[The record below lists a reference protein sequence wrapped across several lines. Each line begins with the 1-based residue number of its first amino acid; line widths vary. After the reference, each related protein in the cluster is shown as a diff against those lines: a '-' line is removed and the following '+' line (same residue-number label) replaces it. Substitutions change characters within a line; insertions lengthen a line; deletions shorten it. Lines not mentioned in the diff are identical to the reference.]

1 MAAPLVDDAHHKV
14 PPAGFD
20 KAFAEL
26 FDTAQ
31 RGATRSPMCDDDAWN
46 QDFKDP
52 DTGQLL
58 NRELLN
64 QELTKNRDARG
75 HRQPEGLPQRGGQ
88 ILAAVAGTEQ
98 RQEPVLDQL

>member
-1 MAAPLVDDAHHKV
+1 LFASHQPSHHILN
-14 PPAGFD
+14 F
-20 KAFAEL
+20 F
-26 FDTAQ
+26 AQ
-31 RGATRSPMCDDDAWN
+31 RNILLAQTLIATWIMPMPGSKN

-64 QELTKNRDARG
+64 RELTKNREARG

-88 ILAAVAGTEQ
+88 VLAAVAGTEQ